1 MNEHTFKDGD
11 RVSYTRTV
19 QRGNCISISARK
31 GTLMSTKGDVAFI
44 RAQNGRL
51 IHVHTSNVRL
61 VGQPNALTESIQA
74 MQEGAQ

>member
-1 MNEHTFKDGD
+1 MSHTLKYGD

-19 QRGNCISISARK
+19 RKGNQISISARK
-31 GTLMSTKGDVAFI
+31 GMLVSIKGDVAFI

-51 IHVHTSNVRL
+51 INVNASNVRPA
-61 VGQPNALTESIQA
+61 GQPNALTESIKA